1 MRASPRP
8 WPTNGGGAVSKRTEV
23 EDRLEAQL
31 LEAGLVGFEREYQ
44 AIEGRRFKWDFA
56 YVKDRLLIEVQ
67 GAVWVKGG
75 HSTGVGITRDC
86 EKVSLASVNKWF
98 TIPVTTDHVKSGKAL
113 EWIKQFLT
121 LNA

>member
-1 MRASPRP
+1 M
-8 WPTNGGGAVSKRTEV
+8 GGAVSKRTEV

-31 LEAGLVGFEREYQ
+31 IEAGLVGFEREYQ

-56 YVKDRLLIEVQ
+56 FVKDRLLIEVQ
-67 GAVWVKGG
+67 GGVWIMGG

-86 EKVSLASVNKWF
+86 EKFSLASVNKWF

-121 LNA
+121 PNA

>member
-1 MRASPRP
+1 M
-8 WPTNGGGAVSKRTEV
+8 KRTEV
-23 EDRLEAQL
+23 EDLLESQMQ
-31 LEAGLVGFEREYQ
+31 EAGLSGFVREYQ

-56 YVKDRLLIEVQ
+56 FVEDRLLIEVQ

-86 EKVSLASVNKWF
+86 EKFSIASANKWF
-98 TIPVTTDHVKSGKAL
+98 TIPVTTDHVKNGKAL

-121 LNA
+121 PNA

>member
-1 MRASPRP
+1 M
-8 WPTNGGGAVSKRTEV
+8 KRTEV
-23 EDRLEAQL
+23 EDLLESQMQ
-31 LEAGLVGFEREYQ
+31 EAGLVGFVREYQ

-56 YVKDRLLIEVQ
+56 FVEDRLLIEVQ

-86 EKVSLASVNKWF
+86 EKFSIASANKWF
-98 TIPVTTDHVKSGKAL
+98 TIPVTTDHVKNGKAL

-121 LNA
+121 PNA

>member
-1 MRASPRP
+1 M
-8 WPTNGGGAVSKRTEV
+8 SKRTEV

-56 YVKDRLLIEVQ
+56 FVKDRLLVEVQ

-86 EKVSLASVNKWF
+86 EKFSIASVNKWF
-98 TIPVTTDHVKSGKAL
+98 TIPVTTDHVKNGKAL

-121 LNA
+121 PNA

>member
-1 MRASPRP
+1 M
-8 WPTNGGGAVSKRTEV
+8 KRTEV
-23 EDRLEAQL
+23 EDLLESQMQ
-31 LEAGLVGFEREYQ
+31 EAGLVGFVREYQ

-56 YVKDRLLIEVQ
+56 FVKDRLLVEVQ

-86 EKVSLASVNKWF
+86 EKFSIAAVNKWF
-98 TIPVTTDHVKSGKAL
+98 TIPVPTDHVKTGKAL

-121 LNA
+121 PNA

>member
-1 MRASPRP
+1 M
-8 WPTNGGGAVSKRTEV
+8 KRTEV
-23 EDRLEAQL
+23 EDLLESQMQ
-31 LEAGLVGFEREYQ
+31 EAGLAGFVREYQ

-56 YVKDRLLIEVQ
+56 FVEDRLLIEVQ

-86 EKVSLASVNKWF
+86 EKFSIASANKWF
-98 TIPVTTDHVKSGKAL
+98 TIPVTTDHVKNGKAL

-121 LNA
+121 PNA